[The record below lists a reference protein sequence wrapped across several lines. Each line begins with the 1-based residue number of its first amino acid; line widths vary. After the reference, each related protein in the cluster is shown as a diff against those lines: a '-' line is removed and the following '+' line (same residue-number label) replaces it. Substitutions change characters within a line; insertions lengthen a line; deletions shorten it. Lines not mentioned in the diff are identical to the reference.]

1 MEKQKN
7 TGIIIPLI
15 IIGMMFFVVGF
26 ALGINSYIVP
36 LLESALEVSSGQS
49 YMILAATFAAFLIFS
64 YPATSLIVKI
74 GYKKT
79 IVLSFV
85 VFAVGFLLFVP
96 SAQYRSL
103 PLFLL
108 ASFVCG
114 TANTILQAAINPYA
128 TYLGPIDSAAR
139 RISIMGICNIVAWP
153 VSPLFLSWL
162 IGKSIDSMRLS
173 DIIFPFY
180 VLTVIFVILGI
191 LVWISPLKEMKFGE
205 QEDED
210 LQGAYDDGRTSIW
223 QFPHLI
229 LGSIALFMYVGIETI
244 AMASSVDYALSL
256 GLPSPEQYALVPSA
270 GMIAGYL
277 FGIIMIPGYLSQSAA
292 LRLHSWI
299 AVAGTLLVVLLP
311 ARFSVY
317 AVAIVTFGCSVMYPA
332 IFPLALEGLGKFAK
346 TGSSI
351 LVACIAGGSVVPL
364 LYGFLKD
371 WVGSQSAYWIGI
383 PCFLF
388 IMYYAYYGYRLK
400 KPVRKNG

>member
-1 MEKQKN
+1 MELRKN
-7 TGIIIPLI
+7 GGIVIPLV

-49 YMILAATFAAFLIFS
+49 YMILAATFAAFFVFS
-64 YPATSLIVKI
+64 YPATSLILRI
-74 GYKKT
+74 GYRKT
-79 IVLSFV
+79 MVLAFA
-85 VFAVGFLLFVP
+85 VFAAGFLLFVP
-96 SAQYRSL
+96 SAQCRSL

-128 TYLGPIDSAAR
+128 TYLGPIESAAR
-139 RISIMGICNIVAWP
+139 RISIMGICNIIAWP
-153 VSPLFLSWL
+153 VSPLFLSCL
-162 IGKSIDSMRLS
+162 IGKTIDSMSLS

-180 VLTVIFVILGI
+180 ILAVIFVILGI
-191 LVWISPLKEMKFGE
+191 FVWLSPLKEMKFGE
-205 QEDED
+205 QEED
-210 LQGAYDDGRTSIW
+210 LEGAYDDGRTSIW

-244 AMASSVDYALSL
+244 AMASSVDYAVSL
-256 GLPSPEQYALVPSA
+256 GLSDPEQYALIPSI
-270 GMIAGYL
+270 GMVAGYV

-311 ARFSVY
+311 ARMSVY
-317 AVAIVTFGCSVMYPA
+317 AVAVVTFGCSVMYPA
-332 IFPLALEGLGKFAK
+332 IFPLALDGLGKFAK

-351 LVACIAGGSVVPL
+351 LVACIAGGSIVPL

-371 WVGSQSAYWIGI
+371 WVGSQAAYWIGI

-388 IMYYAYYGYRLK
+388 IMYYAYCGYRLK
-400 KPVRKNG
+400 KPVSPRR